1 MENALFLMTRD
12 SNLLGRVGPT
22 SITTV
27 NRSHNAVGESVMDS
41 MMRGIGAEIRQNDP
55 GYRAPVIPDT
65 WYSSE
70 NIAQVTCK
78 LVGLGYNVAST
89 SMTGG
94 EMGGDTLVVMQLRSD
109 LVTGPVNT

>member
-1 MENALFLMTRD
+1 MENALFLMTED
-12 SNLLGRVGPT
+12 SDLFGRVGPT
-22 SITTV
+22 TITKSV
-27 NRSHNAVGESVMDS
+27 NRSPDAVGESVMAS
-41 MMRGIGAEIRQNDP
+41 MMRGIGAEIRENGQA
-55 GYRAPVIPDT
+55 GYLPPDI

-78 LVGLGYNVAST
+78 LIGLGYNVAST

-94 EMGGDTLVVMQLRSD
+94 ETGGSTLVVMQLRYD